1 MADLEPLE
9 PLFNP
14 FAPGYTDDPYP
25 AFSRLRAEEPV
36 HQHPFGF
43 WVLSRHDD
51 VSALLRSAN
60 SVDYRNSAE
69 DSAARL
75 QASALIASAGPATAD
90 TLDAYGMSMLDRD
103 PPDHTRLR
111 ALVSKVFTPR
121 SVAALEPFVTDLVD
135 ASLDRLADAA
145 SGPDAANLI
154 ETVAFP
160 IPFAVISRML
170 GIPETD
176 HVRIRELSGL
186 LVRTLEPIGDPEL
199 LTDINRARLE
209 MQDIV
214 RGLIAYKREN
224 PGDDLLT
231 ALIAAEEGG
240 DRLSD
245 EELVAQVV
253 LLYVAGHETTVNLIG
268 NGTLALLR
276 APDELKKLRERPEV
290 AGNAVEEMLRYDS
303 PVQQS
308 RRIILEP
315 YEVRGTVIPKGAFV
329 IAGLASANRDESY
342 WGPDAGELHVDRTGA
357 RNHVA
362 FGGGPHHCLGAALA
376 RLEGRVAVE
385 RMAARFPGLALAG
398 EPVWNGR
405 INLRGLDVLPVTVR

>member
-1 MADLEPLE
+1 MTDLE

-14 FAPGYTDDPYP
+14 FAPGFAHDPYP
-25 AFSRLRAEEPV
+25 AYSRLRTEDAV
-36 HQHPFGF
+36 HEHPFGF

-51 VSALLRSAN
+51 VSALLRSGN

-75 QASALIASAGPATAD
+75 QADAMIASAGPATED

-111 ALVSKVFTPR
+111 GLVSKVFTPR
-121 SVAALEPFVTDLVD
+121 SVAALEPFVTELVD
-135 ASLDRLADAA
+135 AALDRLADAGTA
-145 SGPDAANLI
+145 DLI

-176 HVRIRELSGL
+176 HARIRELSGL
-186 LVRTLEPIGDPEL
+186 LVRTLEPIGDPDL
-199 LTDINRARLE
+199 LQDINRARLE

-214 RGLIAYKREN
+214 RGLIDFKREH
-224 PGDDLLT
+224 PGEDLLT
-231 ALIAAEEGG
+231 ALTAAEQDG

-245 EELVAQVV
+245 EELIAQVV

-268 NGTLALLR
+268 NGTLALLC
-276 APDELKKLRERPEV
+276 APDELKKLRESPEL

-303 PVQQS
+303 PVQLS
-308 RRIILEP
+308 RRIMLAP
-315 YEVRGTVIPKGAFV
+315 YEVRGRVVPKSAFV
-329 IAGLASANRDESY
+329 IAGLSSANRDESY
-342 WGPDAGELHVDRTGA
+342 WGPDADEFRVERTGA

-385 RMAARFPGLALAG
+385 RMAARFPALALAG

-405 INLRGLDVLPVTVR
+405 INLRGLDTLPVTVGESFHAKA

>member
-1 MADLEPLE
+1 MTDLEPLE

-14 FAPGYTDDPYP
+14 FEPGYIADPYP
-25 AFSRLRAEEPV
+25 AFRRLRTEDPV
-36 HQHPFGF
+36 HHHPLGF
-43 WVLSRHDD
+43 WVLSRYDD

-60 SVDYRNSAE
+60 SVDYRNSAP
-69 DSAARL
+69 DSTARL
-75 QASALIASAGPATAD
+75 QADAMIEAAGPATGD
-90 TLDAYGMSMLDRD
+90 TVDAYGMSMLDRD

-111 ALVSKVFTPR
+111 GLVSKVFTPR
-121 SVAALEPFVTDLVD
+121 SVAALEPFVVDLVD
-135 ASLDRLADAA
+135 AALDRMADAGTA
-145 SGPDAANLI
+145 DLI
-154 ETVAFP
+154 ATLAFP

-176 HVRIRELSGL
+176 HARIRVLSGL
-186 LVRTLEPIGDPEL
+186 LVRTLEPIGDPAL
-199 LTDINRARLE
+199 LAEINAARLE

-224 PGDDLLT
+224 PGEDLLT
-231 ALIAAEEGG
+231 ALIAAEQDG

-245 EELVAQVV
+245 EELIAQVV

-268 NGTLALLR
+268 NGTLALLNH
-276 APDELKKLRERPEV
+276 PEELKKLRESPQL
-290 AGNAVEEMLRYDS
+290 AANGVEEMLRYDS
-303 PVQQS
+303 PVQLS
-308 RRIILEP
+308 RRVILEP
-315 YEVRGTVIPKGAFV
+315 YEVGGKVIPKGGFV
-329 IAGLASANRDESY
+329 VAALASANHDESR
-342 WGPDAGELHVDRTGA
+342 WGPRSGDLQLDRAGA

-385 RMAARFPGLALAG
+385 RMAVRFPALAPAA

-405 INLRGLDVLPVTVR
+405 INLRGLDTLPVTVR